1 VTHPKLRKHLIVFT
15 FLLNLCLLC
24 CICLVYCSFVI
35 PQVCWMNDCFA
46 QTTSSPW
53 FPRELQE
60 LPWAATWWRQVSS
73 DPLCSTY
80 FTIHYPE
87 YHDQP
92 KDLLGFYLSCPW
104 LSFWDLAIMVNI
116 MLVLYFC
123 RRFETGGSLSRRVSV
138 PRAPAQMGRARGRAR
153 RGEGEVAGDGRE
165 RGGNPAAFVFVPR
178 PGRVRLQ

>member
-1 VTHPKLRKHLIVFT
+1 
-15 FLLNLCLLC
+15 
-24 CICLVYCSFVI
+24 VYCSFVI

-73 DPLCSTY
+73 DPLCFTY

-92 KDLLGFYLSCPW
+92 KDWLGFYLSCPW

-116 MLVLYFC
+116 MLVLYFNQWTWWEYFMIWWWC
-123 RRFETGGSLSRRVSV
+123 SGYDNELVALKGTRAVS
-138 PRAPAQMGRARGRAR
+138 RAPLRKNM
-153 RGEGEVAGDGRE
+153 
-165 RGGNPAAFVFVPR
+165 FVGWP
-178 PGRVRLQ
+178 PEKTIQPWGWYGMPLAD